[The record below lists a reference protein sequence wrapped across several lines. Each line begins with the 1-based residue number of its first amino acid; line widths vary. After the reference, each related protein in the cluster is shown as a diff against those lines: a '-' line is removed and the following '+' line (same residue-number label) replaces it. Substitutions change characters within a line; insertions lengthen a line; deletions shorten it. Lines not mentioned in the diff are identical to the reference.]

1 LSAGTTK
8 KHLQEES
15 ANIFNLGR
23 WRALEQRA
31 EERIVGGTDAEL
43 HEFPWQVA
51 IFLEDLFFCGGALIN
66 DQFVLTAAHCLMT

>member
-1 LSAGTTK
+1 LRRQK
-8 KHLQEES
+8 
-15 ANIFNLGR
+15 
-23 WRALEQRA
+23 ALKQWA
-31 EERIVGGTDAEL
+31 EKRIVGGTDAEL